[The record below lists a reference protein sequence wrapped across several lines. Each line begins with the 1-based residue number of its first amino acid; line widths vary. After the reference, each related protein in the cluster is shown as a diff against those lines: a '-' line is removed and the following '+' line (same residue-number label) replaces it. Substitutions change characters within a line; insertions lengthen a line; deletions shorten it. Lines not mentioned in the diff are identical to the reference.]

1 MLSNLFSKRGAARSS
16 MSLKAMCL
24 LALSQAVKPREKLNT
39 SQWAAKRRKLGLDE
53 SSHPGK
59 WRNDLAPY
67 LTVIMNAMGDN
78 DVDLVALMKCA
89 QAGGSEVLRNT
100 LGYWAEHDP
109 GPCMWVMPD
118 QKSAEEQVD
127 ERLKPM
133 IKNSIPEYQTS
144 NRHDLSYKSLK
155 LTSMTVYPA
164 WAGSPQAL
172 ASRPCR
178 YAILDELDKFPR
190 FSGKDAAPVALAKAR
205 TRTYEHRKKV
215 IMISTPTTKEAP
227 INTEFE
233 NCADQREYHVP
244 CPYCNEFQLLKWS
257 GVVWPKREE
266 GKSRIVHAEF
276 ISDRQLAR
284 YKCEHCEEEFGERE
298 RKRIIKKGQWVS
310 SLGLAEDCFSR
321 KIAFRFNSLV
331 NPFSNLSDLVEKWL
345 KAQDDP
351 GDLMEF
357 TNQELGEPWEHQITS
372 ADKEQIERKAE
383 AGYEKGVVPPWASM
397 ILTTADTQKNGFW
410 YTLRAW
416 GRDYKSRG
424 LTEGFA
430 RSFDE
435 LYRIGLES
443 HWPIENKAGIN
454 MTMTPDLL
462 LIDSGGGIWIEDED
476 ASTTD
481 LVYQFAERDP
491 ARIIPVKGYG
501 GKKKPAKRIS
511 ENKIR
516 SSDSRRK
523 GRKFGEVIL
532 RVLDTQ
538 TYKDILNYRIL
549 SENPV
554 MWEEHGEIE
563 LDYCKQ
569 MASERKVFIREGQS
583 GYVAWQPYSKN
594 TANHYWDC
602 SVYQCAGADM
612 VQCHTFPS
620 EEELSSERER
630 LYQKRQQRRGR
641 SKPSRFSNPHGQK
654 WLSNRR

>member
-1 MLSNLFSKRGAARSS
+1 MVSQSFTA
-16 MSLKAMCL
+16 
-24 LALSQAVKPREKLNT
+24 LAQATKPRERLT
-39 SQWAAKRRKLGLDE
+39 VSEWAAARRKLGANE
-53 SSHPGK
+53 TSEPGR
-59 WRNDLAPY
+59 WRNDRAPY
-67 LTVIMNAMGDN
+67 LKVIMDAMGDN
-78 DVDLVALMKCA
+78 DVDLVVLMKCA
-89 QAGGSEVLRNT
+89 QAGGSEILRNT
-100 LGYWAEHDP
+100 LGYWAEQDP
-109 GPCMWVMPD
+109 GPCIWVMPD
-118 QKSAEEQVD
+118 QKAAEEQVD

-133 IKNSIPEYQTS
+133 IKNSIPEYQTT

-205 TRTYEHRKKV
+205 TRTYEHRRKV

-233 NCADQREYHVP
+233 NCADQREFHVP
-244 CPYCNEFQLLKWS
+244 CPHCKEYQLLKWS
-257 GVVWPKREE
+257 GVVWPKRED
-266 GKSRIVHAEF
+266 GTTRIVHAEH

-284 YKCEHCEEEFGERE
+284 YKCEHCAEEFGERE
-298 RKRIIKKGQWVS
+298 RLRVIKRGQWVS
-310 SLGLAEDCFSR
+310 SLGLTEDCFSR
-321 KIAFRFNSLV
+321 KVAFRFNSLV
-331 NPFSNLSDLVEKWL
+331 NPWANLSELVEKWL

-430 RSFDE
+430 RSFEE
-435 LYRIGLES
+435 LRRIGLES
-443 HWPIENKAGIN
+443 SWNVQNAAGLK

-481 LVYQFAERDP
+481 LVYQFAETDP

-501 GKKKPAKRIS
+501 GKKLPTKRIS
-511 ENKIR
+511 ESRIK
-516 SSDSRRK
+516 SSDAKRR
-523 GRKFGEVIL
+523 GRRFGEVMLNI
-532 RVLDTQ
+532 LDTQ

-549 SENPV
+549 SEDPV
-554 MWEEHGEIE
+554 MWEEHQEIDA
-563 LDYCKQ
+563 DYCKQ

-583 GYVAWQPYSKN
+583 GYTAWRPYSKH

-612 VQCHTFPS
+612 IQCHTLPS
-620 EEELSSERER
+620 EEELETERER
-630 LYQKRQQRRGR
+630 LHKERQERGR
-641 SKPSRFSNPHGQK
+641 RRSHPDFSDPYGRPF
-654 WLSNRR
+654 LATER